1 MNKSKQ
7 VDVIRKHNTELS
19 KRLEEL
25 SKQLDDMRFK
35 LEFDSQLNKK
45 GYQRAKDL
53 IDDLE
58 KIKQEWIAVLDDLN
72 DKREEYSCLISDV
85 KKMKNIMI
93 DMGFNIPWHKK
104 IIAKLKK

>member
-7 VDVIRKHNTELS
+7 VDVIRKHNAELS

-35 LEFDSQLNKK
+35 LEFDSQLNKE
-45 GYQRAKDL
+45 GYQRARNL

-58 KIKQEWIAVLDDLN
+58 KIKQEWLVALDDLN
-72 DKREEYSCLISDV
+72 EKREKYSCLISDV
-85 KKMKNIMI
+85 EKMKKIMI
-93 DMGFNIPWHKK
+93 GMGFNIPWYKK